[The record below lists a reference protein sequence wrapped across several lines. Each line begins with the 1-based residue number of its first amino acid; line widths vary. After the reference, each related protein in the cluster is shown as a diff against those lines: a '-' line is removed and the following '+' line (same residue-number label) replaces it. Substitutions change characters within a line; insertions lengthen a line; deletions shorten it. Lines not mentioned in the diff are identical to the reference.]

1 MRTRGFGP
9 AILAAVLALWSPAV
23 AHTESHKTV
32 SSLLELRQANVVMQK
47 WDISCGA
54 AALATVFTYSLAHPV
69 SEETIARAMLR
80 QQNPER
86 VRQRGGFSLLDL
98 KRFAENR
105 GYRAHAYRGLTIDH
119 LRKLTAPIV
128 PIQTHGYSHFVV
140 VRSIGG
146 DRVEVAD
153 PAFGNRRLPVAKF
166 QRAWLGGMGFIVVP
180 KSEMIDSQ

>member
-1 MRTRGFGP
+1 MRTRGFAP
-9 AILAAVLALWSPAV
+9 AALTAVLTLWSPAV
-23 AHTESHKTV
+23 AHTDQHKSVT
-32 SSLLELRQANVVMQK
+32 SLLELRQANVVMQK

-80 QQNPER
+80 QQKPER

-98 KRFAENR
+98 KRFAEER
-105 GYRAHAYRGLTIDH
+105 GYRARAYRGLTVDH
-119 LRKLTAPIV
+119 LRKLKSPIV

-140 VRSIGG
+140 VRSIGV
-146 DRVEVAD
+146 DRIEVAD

-166 QRAWLGGMGFIVVP
+166 ERAWLGGMGFIVVP
-180 KSEMIDSQ
+180 